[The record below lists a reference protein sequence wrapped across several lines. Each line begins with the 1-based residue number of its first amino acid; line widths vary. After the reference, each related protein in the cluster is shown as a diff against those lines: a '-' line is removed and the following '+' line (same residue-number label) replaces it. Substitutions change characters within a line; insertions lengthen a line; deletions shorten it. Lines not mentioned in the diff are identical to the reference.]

1 MAIRVGLV
9 GRGNAGTVFHAPLI
23 RAVPALELA
32 AIAGSA
38 DAQETMADPAIDLI
52 VVATP
57 NETHVPLARAALE
70 AGKHV
75 VIDKPFALST
85 AEADALIDLAEAK
98 GRRLSVFHNRRWDGD
113 FLTVRRAVEEKRL
126 GDILLFEAHWDRFR
140 PQPKPGWREGEGE
153 GAGLLFDL
161 GPHLIDQALMLF
173 GMPEAVFADVRVQ
186 RQGAVADDYFSLTL
200 FCRGGRRV
208 VLGASN
214 LVAAPRPRFA
224 LHGSGGSLIVRGLD
238 TQEAALK
245 AGESPLAEAFGAA
258 GDALR
263 VTFTGADGRSEDLPV
278 LPGRWLSY
286 YEAMAAAV
294 CGEGP
299 VPVDPADARAG
310 LRLIEAAR
318 ASAAQGKTIRL
329 EQGE

>member
-1 MAIRVGLV
+1 MAVRVGLV
-9 GRGNAGTVFHAPLI
+9 GRGTAGTIFHAPLI

-32 AIAGSA
+32 AVAGSA
-38 DAQETMADPAIDLI
+38 DAAETIADPAIELI
-52 VVATP
+52 VIATP
-57 NETHVPLARAALE
+57 NATHFPLARAALE

-75 VIDKPFALST
+75 VIDKPFALDIR
-85 AEADALIDLAEAK
+85 EADALIALAAAK

-113 FLTVRRAVEEKRL
+113 FLTVRRAVEENSL

-161 GPHLIDQALMLF
+161 GPHLIDQALLLF
-173 GMPEAVFADVRVQ
+173 GMPEAVSADMAVQ
-186 RQGAVADDYFSLTL
+186 RPGAVADDYFSLTL
-200 FCRGGRRV
+200 LFGGGRRV
-208 VLGASN
+208 LLGASN
-214 LVAAPRPRFA
+214 LVAAPRTRFA
-224 LHGSGGSLIVRGLD
+224 LYGSGGSLIVRGLD

-245 AGESPLAEAFGAA
+245 AGGSPLEPGFGEAGGAVRA
-258 GDALR
+258 TL
-263 VTFTGADGRSEDLPV
+263 TGADGAEAALPV
-278 LPGRWLSY
+278 LPGRWLGY

-294 CGEGP
+294 RDEGP

-318 ASAAQGKTIRL
+318 ASAAEGRTIRL